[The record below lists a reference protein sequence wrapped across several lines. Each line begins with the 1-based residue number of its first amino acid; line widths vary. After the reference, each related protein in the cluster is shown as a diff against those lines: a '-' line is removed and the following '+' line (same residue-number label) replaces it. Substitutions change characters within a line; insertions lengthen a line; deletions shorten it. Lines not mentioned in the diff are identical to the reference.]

1 MLDNPTLEK
10 PTLEEPTLDN
20 PTQLNKDKQIKEELI
35 KESNPIFSGKMDRR
49 EGGVEYK
56 EYEHR
61 IKKNISYDILLQDKR
76 IDQSLVDE
84 IVELILEILCS
95 RRKTIRIAG
104 DDYPAD
110 LVKERLLKLNSEH
123 MRYVL
128 DCMAENTSQV
138 RNIKQYLKAVIFNAP
153 STIDNYYRSRVSYDL
168 NSGNLT

>member
-1 MLDNPTLEK
+1 MEK

-35 KESNPIFSGKMDRR
+35 KDSNPIPSGKRNRM

-56 EYEHR
+56 EYEDR

-153 STIDNYYRSRVSYDL
+153 STIDNYYRSKVSYDL
-168 NSGNLT
+168 KSGNLT